1 MVERSSLYMDTFNT
15 YNGLQQ
21 ELVFLEQKYA
31 YFLNQR
37 EIKNKEDLEWFEAF
51 QIQLQEYWINTNRE
65 KIRRDGLMETLS
77 QLKEEEIIDILN
89 AFFWIENDKI
99 SEEKWENLNN
109 ILLSDFLSDINRYKA
124 VKKEMEEFMS
134 NEDKKAIINR
144 MWKIVKQDLMTTLK
158 NEKSLL
164 DFSEWSDITYIW
176 KRRFSWSR
184 RRWAKDIKEQEKG
197 AISGFRSRELHEKF
211 TTSILTFHEIE
222 KLYQKYN
229 YVFTMRDIK
238 DTHTIL
244 KALRKWE
251 MVLMTW
257 DTWSWKTELSLLI
270 ASIYLDEI
278 YKDKDERKDKK
289 PILITGNSDTDF
301 SDLTV
306 EKIITSKNAVTDQ
319 NDAILGTEK
328 ERTNT
333 QDVFHYLLKNK
344 EVKWEI
350 LKAIENEEWISN
362 EEREK
367 LKRDLEN
374 YDMFKYNIF
383 TEFHLQ
389 WIVKA
394 MENWVPLILDEIN
407 GIPPEVLL
415 WLNHYFTRKV
425 GEEINIWNG
434 FRPIRI
440 KKWFCII
447 CTGNDKDE
455 NSKIARY
462 QGRYGIDE
470 SLLNRMHRVCKW
482 YYNQTT
488 DSKDYINRNEQ
499 LEGQDVNWQTEKQQ
513 SQLEYMNENE
523 LYGVILMLCFYD
535 EDKANRTKKLDKTR
549 KIDEISNETL
559 LKKMVNTE
567 TVWFNLMKE
576 SFKNLSREDT
586 KKQIFSELKSLANF
600 IHLVQGAYQWNG
612 ILLRGKDKLELNK
625 SPFSMRQLV
634 TIIRDWKSDTKSLW
648 SHLYNNYIREIPVDN
663 DDRYTIY
670 RIAQEVWF
678 IDREWQIDK
687 WAKSI
692 QEITEILEKNNNE
705 EYHSWAHTRDAHIEA
720 VDLDENLLENN
731 IVITKQDV
739 YKEYF
744 WESFWN
750 IDDSE
755 FVQQIE
761 AEKEEQ
767 MKSEWTEIQEENI
780 EDIRERVA
788 TTLDNISEFLD
799 RENNDYVQKINFAT
813 YRILKQ
819 FCEKEGEIYVY
830 LMQWSEDS
838 IKEAEQILWKILEKF
853 QDGEDTEGLSNLV
866 QELKGI
872 S

>member
-1 MVERSSLYMDTFNT
+1 MEGRTTIYMDTFNK

-21 ELVFLEQKYA
+21 ELTFLEQKYA

-37 EIKNKEDLEWFEAF
+37 DIKNNKDSEWFEAF
-51 QIQLQEYWINTNRE
+51 QNQLEEYWINTNRE

-77 QLKEEEIIDILN
+77 QLDEGKIIDILN
-89 AFFWIENDKI
+89 TFFWIENDKI
-99 SEEKWENLNN
+99 SEEKWEILNN
-109 ILLSDFLSDINRYKA
+109 ILLSDFLSDINHYKE
-124 VKKEMEEFMS
+124 VKRDMKEIMWD
-134 NEDKKAIINR
+134 EDKKAIINR
-144 MWKIVKQDLMTTLK
+144 MWKIVKQDLMATLK
-158 NEKSLL
+158 NDKSLQ
-164 DFSEWSDITYIW
+164 DFSEWSNLKYTSE
-176 KRRFSWSR
+176 RRFSRFR
-184 RRWAKDIKEQEKG
+184 RRWAKDIKELERDT
-197 AISGFRSRELHEKF
+197 IREFHSEELHEKF

-229 YVFTMRDIK
+229 YVFTMRDMK

-244 KALRKWE
+244 RALRKWE

-257 DTWSWKTELSLLI
+257 DTWSWKTELGLLI
-270 ASIYLDEI
+270 ANIYLDEI
-278 YKDKDERKDKK
+278 YKDNKERNEKK
-289 PILITGNSDTDF
+289 PILVTGNSDTDF

-319 NDAILGTEK
+319 NDAILWTEN

-333 QDVFHYLLKNK
+333 QDVLNHLLKSDDIK
-344 EVKWEI
+344 RDILEV
-350 LKAIENEEWISN
+350 IENERWITSDKKD
-362 EEREK
+362 K

-425 GEEINIWNG
+425 GEEINIWNW
-434 FRPIRI
+434 FKPIRI

-462 QGRYGIDE
+462 QGRFGIDE

-488 DSKDYINRNEQ
+488 DSKDFDNRNSQ
-499 LEGQDVNWQTEKQQ
+499 IEGQAEKQQ

-535 EDKANRTKKLDKTR
+535 EDKANRTKKLGKTR
-549 KIDEISNETL
+549 KIDEISNDTL
-559 LKKMVNTE
+559 LKKMINTE

-576 SFKNLSREDT
+576 SFKKSSNREAI
-586 KKQIFSELKSLANF
+586 KEKIFTELKSLAKF
-600 IHLVQGAYQWNG
+600 IHYVQGAYQWNG
-612 ILLRGKDKLELNK
+612 IMIGKDKLELNK

-634 TIIRDWKSDTKSLW
+634 SIIRDWKGDTKSLW
-648 SHLYNNYIREIPVDN
+648 SHLYNKYTREIPVNN

-678 IDREWQIDK
+678 IEKKLHIDRSSD
-687 WAKSI
+687 SI
-692 QEITEILEKNNNE
+692 QEITEILERNNNE

-720 VDLDENLLENN
+720 IDLDENILENN
-731 IVITKQDV
+731 IIITKQDV

-744 WESFWN
+744 GENFWN
-750 IDDSE
+750 VDDSE

-799 RENNDYVQKINFAT
+799 RSNNAYVKQIDFKT
-813 YRILKQ
+813 YRTLKQ
-819 FCEKEGEIYVY
+819 FCEKEWENYVY
-830 LMQWSEDS
+830 LMQWSKDS
-838 IKEAEQILWKILEKF
+838 VKEAEQILWKILENF
-853 QDGEDTEGLSNLV
+853 QDGEDTEWLSNLV

-872 S
+872 N